1 MSDDKPDPPKCSAP
15 ELKDLFF
22 LFINLDVTPEERQ
35 RIEEH
40 LSTCA
45 DCREDVLF
53 FLDLQKAW
61 VEKRHWGNP
70 H

>member
-1 MSDDKPDPPKCSAP
+1 MSDDRSNPPKCSAP

-22 LFINLDVTPEERQ
+22 LFVNLDVTAEERQ

-45 DCREDVLF
+45 DCRRDVLL
-53 FLDLQKAW
+53 FLDLRKAW
-61 VEKRHWGNP
+61 VEKRHWSNP
-70 H
+70 L